1 MEIFQT
7 FGIDEIFSHA
17 HIFALHC
24 FSCRTKLKNVT
35 LTEKVK
41 IQRSSSLFTIHRC
54 FHPRIMA
61 ENISSVMI
69 ICAHIQ
75 FKRSFLF
82 ANCTP

>member
-1 MEIFQT
+1 MEILQT

-24 FSCRTKLKNVT
+24 SSCRAKLENVT
-35 LTEKVK
+35 LAK
-41 IQRSSSLFTIHRC
+41 IQKSNSLLTIHRC
-54 FHPRIMA
+54 FHLRIMA

-69 ICAHIQ
+69 LCAHIQ